1 MFLIIVV
8 VCVIMLVEK
17 CAKGGFEF
25 YSVRGVAVIFECVPV
40 FLLFRRTVT
49 LQMAYDTHSERSWT
63 LCLPVENSFLLPV
76 TVLVKVES
84 MMRYRSLL
92 KGHYSNGK

>member
-40 FLLFRRTVT
+40 FLLFPSKWHTTPTVKEVGP
-49 LQMAYDTHSERSWT
+49 Y
-63 LCLPVENSFLLPV
+63 V
-76 TVLVKVES
+76 
-84 MMRYRSLL
+84 YR
-92 KGHYSNGK
+92 